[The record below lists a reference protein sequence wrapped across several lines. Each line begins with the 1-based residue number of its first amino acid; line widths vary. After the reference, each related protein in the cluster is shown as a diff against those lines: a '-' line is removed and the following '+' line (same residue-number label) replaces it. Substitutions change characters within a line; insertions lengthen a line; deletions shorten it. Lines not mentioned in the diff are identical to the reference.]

1 MRGSIRPR
9 RLSSKYGSRKVWDV
23 IVDLPRGEDG
33 KRRQQWFRGLP
44 SKMQAEQK
52 LAETLAALDQGTF
65 IRPSQETLSMFLK
78 RYLIHAKTRI
88 RPRTLER
95 YQELVERHIASRIGG
110 VPLSSLRPAHV
121 QLVVDEMLAQNLAPR
136 TVLQA
141 YRVLSGAL
149 RQAVRWQE
157 IAVNPAAAVDPPR
170 PERPTLHVPNRET
183 VGRIIQEA
191 KSANLHVP
199 VVLAATTG
207 LRRGE
212 LLALKW
218 ATVDL
223 ETGVLRVVMT
233 IQRDGKRVRFAQPKS
248 QRARRTV
255 GLPALARDVLREQ
268 RRQQAERRLQHGP
281 AWQDLDLVIDRGD
294 GGPVHPDSLSSAFA
308 RMTRRIG
315 LRDVRFHNL
324 RHAFATALLLKGVH
338 PKVASEVLGHA
349 STGFT
354 MDVYQHLL
362 PSMAEEAAK
371 AIQDTFGATSGGGK
385 PTPG

>member
-9 RLSSKYGSRKVWDV
+9 RLSAKYGSKKVWDV
-23 IVDLPRGEDG
+23 IVDLARGEDG

-44 SKMQAEQK
+44 SRKLAEQK
-52 LAETLAALDQGTF
+52 LAETLAAMDQGTF
-65 IRPSQETLSMFLK
+65 VRPSQETLAKFLK
-78 RYLIHAKTRI
+78 RYLHSVRTRI
-88 RPRTLER
+88 RPRTWDR
-95 YQELVERHIASRIGG
+95 YQELVRLHISSRIGA

-141 YRVLSGAL
+141 YRVLSAAL

-157 IAVNPAAAVDPPR
+157 LAINPASAVAPPR
-170 PERPTLHVPNRET
+170 PERPTLHVPDGET
-183 VGRIIQEA
+183 VGQIIRA
-191 KSANLHVP
+191 ARSANLHVP

-207 LRRGE
+207 LRRSE
-212 LLALKW
+212 LLALRW
-218 ATVDL
+218 SSVDL
-223 ETGVLRVVMT
+223 DTGVLRVVMT
-233 IQRDGKRVRFAQPKS
+233 IQRDGKAVRFAEPKS
-248 QRARRTV
+248 SRARRAV
-255 GLPALARDVLREQ
+255 GLPTLARDVLREQ
-268 RRQQAERRLQHGP
+268 RRDQTGRRLQQGP

-294 GGPVHPDSLSSAFA
+294 GGPVHPDSLSAAFA
-308 RMTRRIG
+308 RMARRLG
-315 LRDVRFHNL
+315 LKGVRFHDL

-362 PSMAEEAAK
+362 PSMADEAAK
-371 AIQDTFGATSGGGK
+371 AIQDSFGTASEGGK
-385 PTPG
+385 PTSG